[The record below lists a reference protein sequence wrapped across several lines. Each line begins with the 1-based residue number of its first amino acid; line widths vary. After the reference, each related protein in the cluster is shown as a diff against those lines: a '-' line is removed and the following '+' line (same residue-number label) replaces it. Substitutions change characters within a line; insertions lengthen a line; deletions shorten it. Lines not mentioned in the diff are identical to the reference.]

1 MEKRE
6 KKFLLITICLLVMIV
21 IGILI
26 VLFGGTK
33 SSSIM
38 IDVKEEIPLPI
49 SIVLECYDETIV
61 LYESDSIVCIEE
73 EFPNYSVVAE
83 GTIWMLIGD
92 EKYEILSYIDY
103 ADRPIIEITGDD
115 TSLEVLAYTELFQDS
130 TLFQIGQEISQTT
143 TITIQE

>member
-1 MEKRE
+1 
-6 KKFLLITICLLVMIV
+6 MIV

-38 IDVKEEIPLPI
+38 IDVKEE
-49 SIVLECYDETIV
+49 
-61 LYESDSIVCIEE
+61 
-73 EFPNYSVVAE
+73 FPNYSVVAE
-83 GTIWMLIGD
+83 GTIWMLLGD

-130 TLFQIGQEISQTT
+130 TLFQIGQEISQAT